1 MISYLSGDC
10 RHVLQ
15 TIPARSV
22 HCCVTSPPYWG
33 LRDYATDHWEGG
45 ASDCSHDPGNVKP
58 VPQAIRPAAAAVI
71 TAGGSRGA
79 RRTGR
84 RCGAVRVDAQLGLE
98 ETPEEY
104 VANLVKTFR
113 QVRRVLRDDGTVWL
127 NLGDTYAGGGRKA
140 RDLGRSRTHTAP
152 APGTARAATPRRL
165 KPKDLVGIPWRV
177 AFALQAD
184 GWYLRSD
191 VIWHKPNAMPESAA
205 DRPTRCHEYLFLL
218 TKRPHYYYDAAAI
231 REPWADATAAK
242 HARSGYRRAF
252 TNQSHGLRQG
262 RPIGRRPAWVAV
274 RSPGYRNKRSVWTVG
289 TQSYRGAHFAVFPPE
304 LIRPCV
310 RAGCAAGGTVLDPF
324 GGSGTTALVAQ
335 QEGRDA
341 ILIELNPR
349 YVALQRD
356 RTMAHPACKC
366 A

>member
-1 MISYLSGDC
+1 
-10 RHVLQ
+10 
-15 TIPARSV
+15 
-22 HCCVTSPPYWG
+22 
-33 LRDYATDHWEGG
+33 
-45 ASDCSHDPGNVKP
+45 
-58 VPQAIRPAAAAVI
+58 
-71 TAGGSRGA
+71 
-79 RRTGR
+79 
-84 RCGAVRVDAQLGLE
+84 VDAQLGLE

-104 VANLVKTFR
+104 VANLVEVFR
-113 QVRRVLRDDGTVWL
+113 EVRRVLRDDGTVWL
-127 NLGDTYAGGGRKA
+127 NLGDTYAGGGRKT
-140 RDLGRSRTHTAP
+140 RDPRRSEKHPTQ
-152 APGTARAATPRRL
+152 APGMARAATARWL

-184 GWYLRSD
+184 GWYVRSD

-218 TKRPHYYYDAAAI
+218 TKKPRYYYDAAAV
-231 REPWADATAAK
+231 REPWAKATAAK

-262 RPIGRRPAWVAV
+262 RPAQERSSWAPV
-274 RSPGYRNKRSVWTVG
+274 RSPGFRNKRSVWTVG
-289 TQSYRGAHFAVFPPE
+289 TQGYRGAHFAVFPAE

-310 RAGCAAGGTVLDPF
+310 RAGCPVGGTVLDPF
-324 GGSGTTALVAQ
+324 GGSGTTALVAE

-341 ILIELNPR
+341 TLIELNPE

-356 RTMAHPACKC
+356 RAMAQPTCNC